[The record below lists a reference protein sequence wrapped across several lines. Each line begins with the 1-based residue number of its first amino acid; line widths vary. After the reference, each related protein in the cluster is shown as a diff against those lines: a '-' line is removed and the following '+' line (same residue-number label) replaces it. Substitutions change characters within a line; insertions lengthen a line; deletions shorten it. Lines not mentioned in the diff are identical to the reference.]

1 MALSIWQTCQQDG
14 WPGLVAFLLCL
25 CVDAAAFR
33 AQILFVVVLFL
44 TSETAFLAMQG
55 GPLNGRLQGVLTRGM
70 CEAWE
75 VPGCRQCEQQM
86 DSSGL
91 PPN

>member
-33 AQILFVVVLFL
+33 AQILVVVVLFL
-44 TSETAFLAMQG
+44 TSETAFPGYARWTTEWQAARSAHQG
-55 GPLNGRLQGVLTRGM
+55 HV
-70 CEAWE
+70 
-75 VPGCRQCEQQM
+75 
-86 DSSGL
+86 
-91 PPN
+91 